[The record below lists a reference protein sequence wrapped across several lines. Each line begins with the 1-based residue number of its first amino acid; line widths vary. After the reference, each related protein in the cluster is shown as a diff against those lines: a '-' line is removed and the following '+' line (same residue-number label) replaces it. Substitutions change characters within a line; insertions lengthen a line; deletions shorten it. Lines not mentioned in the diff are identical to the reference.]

1 MSKASYLLKNMW
13 VLTISNFSSKILIF
27 LLVPLY
33 TSVLSTEEY
42 GKYDLAVST
51 ATLLYPLLTLNIV
64 DAVMRF
70 LMDKNSDRVS
80 IATIG
85 LRFISISSIIFGIIM
100 LVINITGIC
109 PQIYGLE
116 KYIFAYYI
124 SYAFNQFFIQFAKG
138 LEKVNNLGVAGI
150 LSTVVTIL
158 ANIIFLLIFK
168 IGLIG
173 FFLAN
178 ILSQITSALYLAIK
192 VKIVDYV
199 DLKCKAYE
207 LTYDMLKYSIPLIAT
222 VIGWWIN
229 STADKYVV
237 VFMLGT
243 AANGLLSVSY
253 KIPQILNTF
262 QGIFT
267 QAWQISAIKEY
278 GEDDTSTFYGKT
290 FSTINIL
297 TCIVCAGLII
307 LTRPLAHILYARD
320 FYAAWRYV
328 PFLLVS
334 SVINCASGL
343 LGPILSAKK
352 DSKAMMLSA
361 LVGAGVNIILNIA
374 LVYAIGIQGATIAT
388 VICSYI
394 IYAVRKKAVGKDI
407 YIKNYYIVI
416 LTWSILFIQS
426 IVESYFAN
434 YIIEIILIIVML
446 IINANQ
452 FKQLIYMMKKLV
464 YNFRK

>member
-158 ANIIFLLIFK
+158 
-168 IGLIG
+168 
-173 FFLAN
+173 
-178 ILSQITSALYLAIK
+178 SQITSALYLAIK

-297 TCIVCAGLII
+297 MCIVCAGLII